1 MQSTLG
7 LEGFF
12 LTQHPMILDYI
23 FPRIHSYWLY
33 LKVYPSPYPIL
44 VNAIEIR
51 PPSTKQS
58 WISAFF
64 LEIFTKSSKEF
75 DQQPE
80 IFGYLSHI
88 KPYINPIYAPWCRN
102 ISLVGQWR
110 LARSADGHLEH
121 RSLRGAGPASG
132 RHWE

>member
-64 LEIFTKSSKEF
+64 FRRYSPKAAKNL
-75 DQQPE
+75 
-80 IFGYLSHI
+80 
-88 KPYINPIYAPWCRN
+88 INK
-102 ISLVGQWR
+102 
-110 LARSADGHLEH
+110 
-121 RSLRGAGPASG
+121 LRFSG
-132 RHWE
+132 I